1 MLGVNPLSLK
11 QIPMSRH
18 STNSLYSRSS
28 PFSEE
33 KTDVLRYQASH
44 LGDVDTVCGSEN

>member
-11 QIPMSRH
+11 QIPMSRY
-18 STNSLYSRSS
+18 STNSLYSRS

-33 KTDVLRYQASH
+33 KTDVLRYQASR